1 MASACGLSTSVT
13 AVLIMGIV
21 TPASSAIRF
30 ASASPT
36 SASSGLTCPPG
47 RRVRSRP
54 SNPAAFAASHGL
66 GDGQVREV
74 VGEEDELHGR

>member
-21 TPASSAIRF
+21 MPASSAIFF
-30 ASASPT
+30 ASASPR

-47 RRVRSRP
+47 RKVRSRP
-54 SNPAAFAASHGL
+54 SKPAFAGGLHGL
-66 GDGQVREV
+66 GDG
-74 VGEEDELHGR
+74 